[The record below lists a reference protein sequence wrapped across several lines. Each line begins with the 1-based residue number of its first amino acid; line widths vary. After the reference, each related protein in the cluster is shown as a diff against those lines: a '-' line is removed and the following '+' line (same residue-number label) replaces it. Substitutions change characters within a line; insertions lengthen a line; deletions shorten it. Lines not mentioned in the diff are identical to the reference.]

1 MANNV
6 TNIIELRGTPDRVQ
20 ELLDSI
26 ANEEYGCGSISFE
39 KIIPMPGNLYMG
51 AIPRDGP
58 QPYGNNNWLDWSRAN
73 WGPKWDAYGFDNR
86 PKDTPEN
93 TLWFLSANQ
102 APHPVIQRLSE
113 LFPDVVMEH
122 LWADSNLGYG
132 CGTCTYKAGQ
142 KIEEC
147 YSDYGCRAY
156 EFSAKV
162 LGVDLA
168 EMGYVL
174 TEEGTDYIHRD
185 FLEVQSL

>member
-6 TNIIELRGTPDRVQ
+6 TNIVELRGTPERVQ
-20 ELLDSI
+20 ELLNTI
-26 ANEEYGCGSISFE
+26 ANEEYGNGSISFA

-51 AIPRDGP
+51 AIPRDAS

-132 CGTCTYKAGQ
+132 CGSCTYKAGQ

-147 YSDYGCRAY
+147 YPDYGRRAY

-185 FLEVQSL
+185 FLEVHSL

>member
-39 KIIPMPGNLYMG
+39 KIIPMSGNLYMG

-147 YSDYGCRAY
+147 YPDYGRHAY

-168 EMGYVL
+168 EMGFVL

>member
-1 MANNV
+1 MANYV
-6 TNIIELRGTPDRVQ
+6 TNIVRFRGDESRIEELRASVQ
-20 ELLDSI
+20 DER
-26 ANEEYGCGSISFE
+26 YGMIGIDFD
-39 KIIPMPGNLYMG
+39 KIIPMPKNLFMG
-51 AIPRDGP
+51 AVGP
-58 QPYGNNNWLDWSRAN
+58 MERELYGKNNWLDWSRAN

-86 PKDTPEN
+86 PKETSDS

-102 APHPVIQRLSE
+102 PPHPVIQHLSE
-113 LFPDVVMEH
+113 MFPDVVMEH
-122 LWADSNLGYG
+122 LWADANLGYG

-147 YSDYGCRAY
+147 YPDYGRRAY

>member
-113 LFPDVVMEH
+113 LFPDVVKEH

-147 YSDYGCRAY
+147 YPDYGRHAY

-168 EMGYVL
+168 EMGFVL